1 MGPPA
6 SDSAERRAERLAR
19 RTRHQRWVLALVA
32 ASFAFDALVLACYAL
47 LGVLPVRIPAGY
59 AAAGAAH
66 CVVFGLALRRPGV
79 RAGGDYFLT
88 APQMASAAAIQ
99 LAFVWLAPQV
109 GFVFLG
115 VLFVV
120 FGFGALQL
128 TTRQAV
134 LAWALTLAGAGAV
147 LAALEH
153 PLSIPLESPAR
164 KLLAW
169 IVFGFAIGRSA
180 GLGLLGSGLR
190 IRLHQ
195 RNLELGATLARVN
208 RLATIDP
215 LTGVANRRSILERVA
230 DEAAHARRD
239 GTTFS
244 VAMLDLD
251 RFKTVND
258 RFGHATGDKVLAEF
272 ARAAQAAMR
281 AGDPLGRVGGEEFLV
296 LMPGSD
302 AASALAAAHRLRA
315 AVAAV
320 RWSDLGEGLAVTTSA
335 GVAQYQAGET
345 VEQLLTRADAALYRA
360 KADGRDRA
368 ACLESA

>member
-1 MGPPA
+1 MGPPV
-6 SDSAERRAERLAR
+6 SDSAERRAERLDR
-19 RTRHQRWVLALVA
+19 RARHQRWMLALGA
-32 ASFAFDALVLACYAL
+32 ASFAFAALVPACYAL
-47 LGVLPVRIPAGY
+47 LGDLPGHLAAGY
-59 AAAGAAH
+59 AAAGIAH
-66 CVVFGLALRRPGV
+66 CAAFGLVLRRPAV
-79 RAGGDYFLT
+79 RAAADYYLT

-99 LAFVWLAPQV
+99 LAFVWLAPHV
-109 GFVFLG
+109 GYVFLG

-120 FGFGALQL
+120 FGFGALRL
-128 TTRQAV
+128 TTRQAA
-134 LAWALTLAGAGAV
+134 LAWALTLAGAGVV
-147 LAALEH
+147 LAALDR
-153 PLSIPLESPAR
+153 PLTFPLDSPAE
-164 KLLAW
+164 KMLAW

-195 RNLELGATLARVN
+195 RNQELGATLARVN

-215 LTGVANRRSILERVA
+215 LTGVSNRRSILERVA

-239 GTTFS
+239 GTTFC

-258 RFGHATGDKVLAEF
+258 RFGHATGDEVLAEF
-272 ARAAQAAMR
+272 ARAAQSAMR
-281 AGDPLGRVGGEEFLV
+281 ASDPLGRVGGEEFLV

-302 AASALAAAHRLRA
+302 AASALAAANRLRA

-335 GVAQYQAGET
+335 GVAQYRADET

-360 KADGRDRA
+360 KAEGRDRA
-368 ACLESA
+368 ACLEPA